1 MGSSRKLRLIAGLAV
16 LAIGSAIAFA
26 AGNNSA
32 SGVDITPT
40 LRVGGHYQGSVKAS
54 APVCMAPRLM
64 KIKRV
69 IAGPDRVVAQGTTVL
84 NSDGTKGVFKQ
95 HRPFKK
101 GSDDYY
107 SQVYTYT
114 TTGYSY
120 GYIATP
126 TKCLGGKSPKRE
138 LRNSPKL

>member
-1 MGSSRKLRLIAGLAV
+1 MRSSRKLRVIAGLAV
-16 LAIGSAIAFA
+16 VAIGTTIAFA
-26 AGNNSA
+26 SGNNGA
-32 SGVDITPT
+32 GAIDISPT

-54 APVCMAPRLM
+54 TAVVCMAPRLM

-69 IAGPDRVVAQGTTVL
+69 ISGPDRVVAQGLTVL
-84 NSDGTKGVFKQ
+84 VDGTKGVLKQ

-101 GSDDYY
+101 GRDDYY
-107 SQVYTYT
+107 SQVYKFN
-114 TTGYSY
+114 TTGYAY

-126 TKCLGGKSPKRE
+126 TTCLGGKSPKRE